1 MYFYR
6 LQRYTFFINLC
17 NFFVINVTFLLFWL
31 YVDYSYKRFLYFCIR
46 MTDKKSIVFILNPV
60 SGSHGKEDVPG
71 IIDETLDKDI
81 FDCQIRLTE
90 YAGHAAEIARE
101 CVAENIDVVVAVGGD
116 GTVNEV
122 ARSLA
127 HSDTALGIIPCGS
140 GNGLARH
147 LCIPMDI
154 RKAIGIINRCK
165 IEPLDYGIINDMPFF
180 CTCGMGFDAFI
191 SLKFAEAGKRG
202 PITYV
207 ENVLK
212 EGLNYKPETYEVEDE
227 TGAKKY
233 KAFLIACANAS
244 QYGNNAYIA
253 PKATMTDGLMD
264 VIIMEPF
271 DVFDAPQISLDL
283 LNKTLNKNS
292 KIKTF
297 RAKRIHIHRSKP
309 GAIHYDGDPIMTGSD
324 IDVHI
329 EEKGI
334 KIVINPDITEDTCQP
349 NFFLNAFSGLYSNIN
364 NVRED
369 IEKQGRRIQA
379 INKNLFRKLTQM

>member
-1 MYFYR
+1 M
-6 LQRYTFFINLC
+6 NE
-17 NFFVINVTFLLFWL
+17 
-31 YVDYSYKRFLYFCIR
+31 
-46 MTDKKSIVFILNPV
+46 KKSILFILNPI
-60 SGSHGKEDVPG
+60 SGSHSKENIPEV
-71 IIDETLDKDI
+71 IAKTLDTDK
-81 FDCQIRLTE
+81 FEYMIRSTE

-101 CVAENIDVVVAVGGD
+101 CVAAGVDIVVAIGGD

-122 ARSLA
+122 ARSLI
-127 HSDTALGIIPCGS
+127 HSRTALGIIPCGS

-147 LCIPMDI
+147 LCIPMDV
-154 RKAIGIINRCK
+154 RKAIAIINNCK
-165 IEPLDYGIINDMPFF
+165 IEALDYGVINDFPFF

-202 PITYV
+202 PITYI
-207 ENVLK
+207 EKVLQ
-212 EGLNYKPETYEVEDE
+212 EGLKYKPETYEIQDE
-227 TGAKKY
+227 TGVTCH

-271 DVFDAPQISLDL
+271 DAFDAPQISIDL
-283 LNKTLNKNS
+283 YSKTLDKNS

-297 RAKRIHIHRSKP
+297 RAKRIHIHRSGP
-309 GAIHYDGDPIMTGSD
+309 GAIHYDGDPVVTGTD

-334 KIVINPDITEDTCQP
+334 NIITNPDLTEVDCQP
-349 NFFLNAFSGLYSNIN
+349 NALLNMFSDFYHNIN
-364 NVRED
+364 NVRKD
-369 IEKQGRRIQA
+369 IGKQGKRIQA
-379 INKNLFRKLTQM
+379 ISKALQKKLTNI